1 MHQETER
8 VHDMLQAELDKGGEA
23 FMKLASDKGYGSFV
37 DIDSARGVAA
47 VVLRAAEKVRQSADA
62 KAGVLRADRPLN
74 PAGSAPSHMIEQ
86 TQMGTTDSV
95 DHLAVD
101 TLAHHMRNAERWV
114 REVAHAVVTAGASK

>member
-1 MHQETER
+1 
-8 VHDMLQAELDKGGEA
+8 MLQAELDKGGEA

-62 KAGVLRADRPLN
+62 KSGILRADRPLN
-74 PAGSAPSHMIEQ
+74 PAGNAPSHMIEQ
-86 TQMGTTDSV
+86 TQMATAPDT
-95 DHLAVD
+95 LAVD

-114 REVAHAVVTAGASK
+114 REVAHAVTTAGAPKP